1 MYQKA
6 QALEMALQQ
15 LKRENKALREK
26 LDITEVNMR
35 SFMREMD
42 GLFDQHQIAGMLEDL
57 TQQNLL
63 GESRVKT
70 DEEGGG
76 STGGSIRRNK

>member
-1 MYQKA
+1 MFQKA
-6 QALEMALQQ
+6 QLLELALQQ
-15 LKRENKALREK
+15 LRRENKALREK

-42 GLFDQHQIAGMLEDL
+42 GLFDQHQVAAALDE
-57 TQQNLL
+57 L
-63 GESRVKT
+63 GGAKT

-76 STGGSIRRNK
+76 STGGSIRRK

>member
-1 MYQKA
+1 MFQKA
-6 QALEMALQQ
+6 QLLELALQQ
-15 LKRENKALREK
+15 LRRENKALREK

-42 GLFDQHQIAGMLEDL
+42 GLFDQHQVAAAL
-57 TQQNLL
+57 N
-63 GESRVKT
+63 ESAKT

-76 STGGSIRRNK
+76 STGGSIRRK